1 MSGIVAGAV
10 GGAAATGRL
19 GRLRGQA
26 GTLVFDRPRFA
37 WPLLL
42 SSVLPRRWAGFHNR
56 EERLVRGPSKIGFD
70 CDWRW
75 TSDLTVAKVFP
86 TAGVRLLR
94 AAVAE
99 WPIELRAAP
108 TSPRASGPDVS
119 FIVGHRGEER
129 LPHLLA
135 TLASLLGQ
143 KGCAT
148 EILVVEQS
156 EAPLLEGKLPA
167 GVRRVHQIPPRDGMP
182 YSRSWAFN
190 RGAREARG
198 RFVVL
203 HDNDVLVPSRYAA
216 EVMRLGQAG
225 YEAMRLQRFVF
236 YLDQGSTAR
245 VCEAG
250 AAGSSLQGT
259 TGLEFVRQN
268 CEGHT
273 IAVNR
278 EAYLKIGGHDEAFLG
293 WGGEDNE
300 FYDRCRL
307 LRLHPW
313 GYLPFVHLWHAPQ
326 PGKLRPEGAL
336 AHLDEAMAVPRED
349 RTRRLSALPF
359 GSPLG
364 PLLTGTS

>member
-1 MSGIVAGAV
+1 
-10 GGAAATGRL
+10 
-19 GRLRGQA
+19 
-26 GTLVFDRPRFA
+26 
-37 WPLLL
+37 
-42 SSVLPRRWAGFHNR
+42 
-56 EERLVRGPSKIGFD
+56 
-70 CDWRW
+70 
-75 TSDLTVAKVFP
+75 
-86 TAGVRLLR
+86 
-94 AAVAE
+94 
-99 WPIELRAAP
+99 
-108 TSPRASGPDVS
+108 
-119 FIVGHRGEER
+119 
-129 LPHLLA
+129 
-135 TLASLLGQ
+135 
-143 KGCAT
+143 
-148 EILVVEQS
+148 
-156 EAPLLEGKLPA
+156 
-167 GVRRVHQIPPRDGMP
+167 MP

-190 RGAREARG
+190 TGVREARG

-203 HDNDVLVPSRYAA
+203 HDNDVLAPTGYGA
-216 EVMRLGQAG
+216 EVLRLGQAG

-336 AHLDEAMAVPRED
+336 AYLDEAMAIPRQV
-349 RTRRLSALPF
+349 RARRLSVLPF
-359 GSPLG
+359 GSSEGALLG
-364 PLLTGTS
+364 RNG